1 MIIVDLNQIM
11 ISNLMVQINGKNAE
25 TLSEDLVRHMVLNS
39 LRAHNKKFR
48 KEYGEM
54 VIACDSGN
62 VWRKQIFPNYKA
74 GRKANREKSEHDW
87 DAIFNM
93 LATIKNEIK
102 TFMPYK
108 VIEVESCE
116 ADDIIATLIKKVKNM
131 IIPEHKKKILILS
144 GDKDFIQLHGPNVRQ
159 YNPVL
164 NKFVGKGEDP
174 VIYIREHILKGD
186 RSDGI
191 PNVLSDDNV
200 FIEGRRQ
207 KPLSKK
213 KLNNWV
219 NDVFFYTNF
228 TEEEEKNYSRNRKL
242 IDLSCIPQ
250 DIEDKINNEFND
262 VKAASRDKILGYF
275 INKKLKTLIEVIDE
289 F

>member
-1 MIIVDLNQIM
+1 MIIVDINQIM
-11 ISNLMVQINGKNAE
+11 ISNLMVQITGRNRVELN
-25 TLSEDLVRHMVLNS
+25 EDLVRHMVLNS

-48 KEYGEM
+48 KEYGDM
-54 VIACDSGN
+54 VIACDSKN
-62 VWRKQIFPNYKA
+62 VWRREIFPNYKA
-74 GRKANREKSEHDW
+74 GRKANRAKSEHDW
-87 DAIFNM
+87 DAIFSM

-102 TFMPYK
+102 TFLPYK
-108 VIEVESCE
+108 VIELETAE
-116 ADDIIATLIKKVKNM
+116 ADDIIATLVRRSKR
-131 IIPEHKKKILILS
+131 IIQPEHKRNVLILS
-144 GDKDFIQLHGPNVRQ
+144 GDKDFIQLHGPNIKQ

-164 NKFVGKGEDP
+164 NKFVGKGENP
-174 VIYIREHILKGD
+174 SLYIKEHIFKGD

-191 PNVLSDDNV
+191 PNILSDDNV

-213 KLNNWV
+213 KINSWV
-219 NDVFFYTNF
+219 DDVFFYTHF
-228 TEEEEKNYSRNRKL
+228 TEEEQKNYDRNRKL

-250 DIEDKINNEFND
+250 ELEDKINNEFNE
-262 VKAASRDKILGYF
+262 VKVASRDKILGYF

>member
-1 MIIVDLNQIM
+1 
-11 ISNLMVQINGKNAE
+11 MVQINGKNAE
-25 TLSEDLVRHMVLNS
+25 ILSEDLVRHMVLNS

-200 FIEGRRQ
+200 FIEGRRE

-228 TEEEEKNYSRNRKL
+228 TEEEEKNYNRNRKL
-242 IDLSCIPQ
+242 IDLSSIPQ
-250 DIEDKINNEFND
+250 EIEDKINNEFND
-262 VKAASRDKILGYF
+262 VKVASRDKILGYF
-275 INKKLKTLIEVIDE
+275 INKKLKTLIEGIDE

>member
-1 MIIVDLNQIM
+1 MIIVDINQIM
-11 ISNLMVQINGKNAE
+11 ISNLMVQINGRQAVE
-25 TLSEDLVRHMVLNS
+25 LSEDLVRHMVLNS

-54 VIACDSGN
+54 VIACDSKN
-62 VWRKQIFPNYKA
+62 VWRREIFPNYKA
-74 GRKANREKSEHDW
+74 GRKANREKSDHDW
-87 DAIFNM
+87 DYIFTLLGN
-93 LATIKNEIK
+93 IKEEIK
-102 TFMPYK
+102 TFLPYK
-108 VIEVESCE
+108 VIQVETAE
-116 ADDIIATLIKKVKNM
+116 ADDIIATLIKKVKRMNM
-131 IIPEHKKKILILS
+131 PEHKKKILILS
-144 GDKDFIQLHGPNVRQ
+144 GDKDFIQLHDKNIRQ

-164 NKFVGKGEDP
+164 SKFVGKGENP
-174 VIYIREHILKGD
+174 SLYIKEHILKGD

-200 FIEGRRQ
+200 FVESRRQ

-213 KLNNWV
+213 KINSWV
-219 NDVFFYTNF
+219 EEVFMTF
-228 TEEEEKNYSRNRKL
+228 TEQEQKNYDRNRKL

-250 DIEDKINNEFND
+250 HIEDKILDEFLS
-262 VKAASRDKILGYF
+262 VKVATRDKILGYF

>member
-62 VWRKQIFPNYKA
+62 VWRNQIFPNYKA

-228 TEEEEKNYSRNRKL
+228 TEEEEKNYNRNRKL
-242 IDLSCIPQ
+242 IDLSSIPQ
-250 DIEDKINNEFND
+250 EIEDKINNEFND
-262 VKAASRDKILGYF
+262 VKVASRDKILGYF

>member
-1 MIIVDLNQIM
+1 M
-11 ISNLMVQINGKNAE
+11 ISNLMVQITGRNRVELNE
-25 TLSEDLVRHMVLNS
+25 ELVRHMVLNS

-48 KEYGEM
+48 KEYGDM
-54 VIACDSGN
+54 VIACDSKN
-62 VWRKQIFPNYKA
+62 VWRREIFPNYKA
-74 GRKANREKSEHDW
+74 GRKANRAKSEHDW
-87 DAIFNM
+87 DAIFSM

-102 TFMPYK
+102 TFLPYK
-108 VIEVESCE
+108 VIELETAE
-116 ADDIIATLIKKVKNM
+116 ADDIIATLVRRSKR
-131 IIPEHKKKILILS
+131 IIQPEHKRNVLILS
-144 GDKDFIQLHGPNVRQ
+144 GDKDFIQLHGPNIKQ

-164 NKFVGKGEDP
+164 NKFVGKGENP
-174 VIYIREHILKGD
+174 SLYIKEHIFKGD

-191 PNVLSDDNV
+191 PNILSDDNV

-213 KLNNWV
+213 KINSWV
-219 NDVFFYTNF
+219 DDVFFYTHF
-228 TEEEEKNYSRNRKL
+228 TEEEQKNYDRNRKL

-250 DIEDKINNEFND
+250 ELEDKINNEFNE
-262 VKAASRDKILGYF
+262 VKVASRDKILGYF